1 MYICVAIF
9 LASRLDLVS
18 PGRTWT
24 FIGSLGFTLT
34 HLGLTWIHV
43 RLDSFNRSCAPFP
56 SSLASPLPQEAFP
69 SAIWNYSET
78 KVNPSESKWVQVH
91 PSNSQ

>member
-1 MYICVAIF
+1 MCSHFPCEQA
-9 LASRLDLVS
+9 R
-18 PGRTWT
+18 
-24 FIGSLGFTLT
+24 LGFTSSHLDF
-34 HLGLTWIHV
+34 HRFAWIHSNNLGLTWMHA
-43 RLDSFNRSCAPFP
+43 RLDSFNRSGVPFP